1 MTNVVGEQPAL
12 WQDRVLLDE
21 DFYRALKEHPVPV
34 SETALRAIGPRSMV
48 IDVYIW
54 LAYRLHAL
62 KKGRSQ
68 RARPVKSSYSNG
80 MVDPP
85 KQARNANVATGG
97 LPVDNQKLRGITEWA
112 GTFSVPCRRWTAS
125 RSTTAVR
132 FAPPQSELH
141 FGRVV

>member
-1 MTNVVGEQPAL
+1 M
-12 WQDRVLLDE
+12 
-21 DFYRALKEHPVPV
+21 
-34 SETALRAIGPRSMV
+34 
-48 IDVYIW
+48 
-54 LAYRLHAL
+54 
-62 KKGRSQ
+62 
-68 RARPVKSSYSNG
+68 KSSYSNG

-132 FAPPQSELH
+132 FAPPRFLAH
-141 FGRVV
+141 RVIPETRGGIIIGTFSKGAVGNCRSADDAERVAVKWREQ